1 MSTETLGMIC
11 GARHSRRRLSLACR
25 CSRLAIRICQV
36 TGLRGTHSLSDSPH
50 VLTASCL
57 VLRRIEAGPELGV
70 DVPPAEGLVIVVAGQ
85 VVAVMKDE
93 HIVLFDETVGC
104 LGHLLQPG
112 VDAGVARS

>member
-57 VLRRIEAGPELGV
+57 VLRRVEAGPEVGV
-70 DVPPAEGLVIVVAGQ
+70 GVTVVVGLVPRGRERGGRLTRPAADAQAGIE
-85 VVAVMKDE
+85 A
-93 HIVLFDETVGC
+93 
-104 LGHLLQPG
+104 
-112 VDAGVARS
+112 